1 MRHRVLQKS
10 NTCVAKKQ
18 HLKNGKTHKKKDVND
33 IFFFIPKINKPV
45 IYVFFHLQQQN
56 F

>member
-1 MRHRVLQKS
+1 MKYRVLQKN

-33 IFFFIPKINKPV
+33 IFPKINRLV
-45 IYVFFHLQQQN
+45 IYVFYHLQQ
-56 F
+56 